1 MCVCV
6 CVCVKVM
13 LASDCIVQD
22 QRDVKRPRYGNV
34 VRNQGKGGGHDDGGQ
49 GGERA
54 DAENTS
60 IGPIW
65 GQIEDSGKIDFSKV
79 NHQSSKVP
87 EV

>member
-22 QRDVKRPRYGNV
+22 QRDVKRTRYGNV
-34 VRNQGKGGGHDDGGQ
+34 VRKRGGIDDGGQ

-65 GQIEDSGKIDFSKV
+65 GQIENSGKIGFSKV
-79 NHQSSKVP
+79 NHQLT
-87 EV
+87 